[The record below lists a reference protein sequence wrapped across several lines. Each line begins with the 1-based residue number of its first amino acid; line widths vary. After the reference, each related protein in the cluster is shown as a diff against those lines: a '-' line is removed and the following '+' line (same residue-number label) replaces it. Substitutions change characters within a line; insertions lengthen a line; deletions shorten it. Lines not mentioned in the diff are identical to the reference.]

1 MSLLVLAL
9 ALSMDAFAA
18 ALTQGV
24 AVRSGPAWRRAIPVS
39 FAIGIVHAL
48 MPFLGWGLGRAFTR
62 IWRDID
68 HWVAF
73 VLLVLLGVRM
83 VWQGLPVA
91 GRGDAPHAPGAKY
104 PSLPMTAL
112 ATGIDAG
119 VAGAAFEGLGQSV
132 AVACSAIGITAFLLS
147 GLGVFLG
154 KAAGDAIGPRA
165 QAAGGIVLI
174 VLGVKILVQHLYF
187 GG

>member
-1 MSLLVLAL
+1 MSLVVLAM

-18 ALTQGV
+18 ALSQGV

-39 FAIGIVHAL
+39 FAIGIVHAV
-48 MPFLGWGLGRAFTR
+48 MPLLGWGLGRAFTR
-62 IWRDID
+62 VWRDVD

-83 VWQGLPVA
+83 VWQGRPA
-91 GRGDAPHAPGAKY
+91 TSREHAPDASDEKY
-104 PSLPMTAL
+104 PSLPMMAL

-132 AVACSAIGITAFLLS
+132 TMACSAIGVTAFLLS

-174 VLGVKILVQHLYF
+174 LLGVKILIQHLYF